1 MKLWFVRLGAYVLN
15 NKLLFCLFLACNT
28 TSALAAVD
36 EYTIDPNHT
45 YPSIEFSHM
54 GLSVWRGKFNKSS
67 GRIAID
73 RSANGGTV
81 EVIIETASINFG
93 LDAMD
98 EKARSEDFF
107 DVARY
112 PTATYTGTLNLVDG
126 QPTTVDGQITI
137 MGATRPLKLTVNT
150 FKCIPHPVLQREVCG
165 ADAEGDLNWS
175 EYGMKMSK
183 WGAGEAGKVHLRIQ
197 VEALKRD

>member
-1 MKLWFVRLGAYVLN
+1 MFNK
-15 NKLLFCLFLACNT
+15 KLLFCLFVACNAAP
-28 TSALAAVD
+28 ALAAVD

-67 GRIAID
+67 GRISID
-73 RSANGGTV
+73 RAANHGTV
-81 EVIIETASINFG
+81 EVVIETASINFG

-98 EKARSEDFF
+98 EKARSDDFF
-107 DVARY
+107 DAAQF
-112 PTATYTGTLNLVDG
+112 PTATYKGTLNLVDG
-126 QPTTVDGQITI
+126 QPSSVDGQITI
-137 MGATRPLKLTVNT
+137 RGIARPVKLTVNH
-150 FKCIPHPVLQREVCG
+150 FKCMPHPVLKKEVCG

-183 WGAGEAGKVHLRIQ
+183 WGTGDAGKVHLRIQ